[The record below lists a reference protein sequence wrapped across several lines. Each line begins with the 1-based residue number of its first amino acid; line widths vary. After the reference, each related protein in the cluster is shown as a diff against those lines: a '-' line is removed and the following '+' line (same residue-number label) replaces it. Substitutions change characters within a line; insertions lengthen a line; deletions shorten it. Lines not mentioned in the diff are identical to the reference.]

1 MRERNGAGASGASQ
15 AGCRGPRRSILVA
28 GFGNVLRGDDGF
40 GVEVVRR
47 LQDAAEDDG
56 PGDTVYLEIGT
67 GGIALAQ
74 ALLTPFD
81 RLVIVDAMVRG
92 GAPGTLYVLEVE
104 SVETLKSVDMHMAVP
119 SRALGLAQALGALPP
134 EIYMVGCEPATVDE
148 LDLELSSEV
157 SKAVDGAMRE
167 VRRLLEGV
175 RV

>member
-1 MRERNGAGASGASQ
+1 MSQ
-15 AGCRGPRRSILVA
+15 AGCRGPRRSVLVA

-47 LQDAAEDDG
+47 LQSAADEAAS
-56 PGDTVYLEIGT
+56 GDTVYLEVGT

-134 EIYMVGCEPATVDE
+134 EIFMVGCEPASVDD
-148 LDLELSSEV
+148 LDMELSAVV
-157 SKAVDGAMRE
+157 SQAVDGAIIA
-167 VRRLLEGV
+167 VRRLLEDGTS
-175 RV
+175 

>member
-1 MRERNGAGASGASQ
+1 M
-15 AGCRGPRRSILVA
+15 VA

-47 LQDAAEDDG
+47 LQSAADEG
-56 PGDTVYLEIGT
+56 ASGETVYLEIGT

-134 EIYMVGCEPATVDE
+134 EIFMVGCEPASVDD
-148 LDLELSSEV
+148 LDMELSSVV
-157 SKAVDGAMRE
+157 SQAVDGAIIA
-167 VRRLLEGV
+167 VRRLLEDGAS
-175 RV
+175 